1 MRRNRVSPRAARSSA
16 QPAPRARQRGKLSQ
30 RSSSFLR
37 SGLYLLSRFRSLITD
52 ALHRHRTPTTGGLG
66 EVTSQ
71 LTQPKYRA
79 DIDGLRAIAVLSV
92 VGFHAF
98 PKWVKGG
105 FIGVDI
111 FFVISGFLISTI
123 IFANLER
130 NRFSFVEFY
139 SRRVK
144 RIFPALL
151 LVLIAS
157 FAFGWFALPPDEYK
171 QLGKHI
177 AAGAGFISNLVLWN
191 ESGYF
196 DDAAETKPL
205 LHLWSLG
212 IEEQFYILWPFL
224 LWLAWKR
231 RFNLLLITV
240 TVATVSF
247 ALNIFKIHSDPV
259 ATFYSLQTR
268 LWELSIGSILAYVAL
283 FNPSALQRLH
293 LQNKNVQSLCGF
305 ALLAVGVLLITIE
318 RAFPGWWALLPTVGT
333 ALVISAGSQAA
344 INRSILSNGVLVWFG
359 LISYPLYLWHRP
371 LLTFAHIVEEDIPSP
386 KIRITAVAISILLAW
401 LTYKLI
407 EKPIRFGT
415 HGKAKTITLIVLMTA
430 VAFVGYDGFKR
441 DGFISRPGSL
451 FKIRNDGDIGHE
463 TFLKYQDRYFYRCT
477 PTGIQRDS
485 PVWGDQVR
493 CFQSKK
499 SELKDIAIIGDSHAE
514 HLFIGLAEQLSS
526 VNIVYYLQNS
536 LPVVSNREFEKIFK
550 YVVEDKNIT
559 TVILTAFWIG
569 RINSVP
575 ENSTLEKELIRT
587 VNELTAAG
595 KKVYVTDDVPNFSF
609 PAKQCK
615 YESNWIHTNRC
626 VEDKEVFF
634 RQYQKYFP
642 ILELV
647 KEKAN
652 VQILKTA
659 AYFCNEKFCSM
670 ERDRS
675 ILFSDRDHLSIRG
688 SKYLGKMIVENNP
701 ELARLK

>member
-1 MRRNRVSPRAARSSA
+1 MPRTSVRSDEGRGIMRGNRAFHRAARYCA
-16 QPAPRARQRGKLSQ
+16 RLAPRARQGELSQ
-30 RSSSFLR
+30 RGSSLP
-37 SGLYLLSRFRSLITD
+37 
-52 ALHRHRTPTTGGLG
+52 H
-66 EVTSQ
+66 

-79 DIDGLRAIAVLSV
+79 DIDGLRAFAVLSV

-105 FIGVDI
+105 FIGVDV

-123 IFANLER
+123 IFDNLER

-157 FAFGWFALPPDEYK
+157 FAFGWFALPPDDYK

-177 AAGAGFISNLVLWN
+177 AAGAGFISNLVLWS

-212 IEEQFYILWPFL
+212 IEEQFYIVWPFL
-224 LWLAWKR
+224 LWVARKR
-231 RFNLLLITV
+231 RFNLLLLTV

-268 LWELSIGSILAYVAL
+268 LWELSIGSILAYLAL
-283 FNPSALQRLH
+283 FHQSALQRIQ
-293 LQNKNVQSLCGF
+293 LQNKNLLSLGGC
-305 ALLAVGVLLITIE
+305 ALLAVGILLITIA

-333 ALVISAGSQAA
+333 ALVISAGSQAW
-344 INRSILSNGVLVWFG
+344 INRSLLSNGVLVWFG

-371 LLTFAHIVEEDIPSP
+371 LLTFAHTVAEDIPSP
-386 KIRITAVAISILLAW
+386 KVRVTAVVISILLAW
-401 LTYKLI
+401 LTYELI
-407 EKPIRFGT
+407 EKPIRLGK
-415 HGKAKTITLIVLMTA
+415 HGKAKTIILIVLMTA
-430 VAFVGYDGFKR
+430 VGFVGYDCFR
-441 DGFISRPGSL
+441 LDGLISRPGSL
-451 FKIRNDGDIGHE
+451 FKIKNAGDIGHE
-463 TFLKYQDRYFYRCT
+463 TFLKYQAREFYRCT
-477 PTGIQRDS
+477 PTDIQKAS

-499 SELKDIAIIGDSHAE
+499 SEVKDIAIIGDSHAE
-514 HLFIGLAEQLSS
+514 HLFIGLAEQLARA
-526 VNIVYYLQNS
+526 NIVYYLQNS
-536 LPVVSNREFEKIFK
+536 LPVVSNKEFEKIFQ
-550 YVVEDKNIT
+550 YVVRDKDIT
-559 TVILTAFWIG
+559 TVILAAFWIG

-575 ENSTLEKELIRT
+575 ENSNLGNELIKT
-587 VNELTAAG
+587 VEELSAAG
-595 KKVYVTDDVPNFSF
+595 KKVYVTDDVPSFSF

-615 YESNWIHTNRC
+615 YETNWIHTNKC
-626 VEDKEVFF
+626 VEDKEVFLQ
-634 RQYQKYFP
+634 QYRKYLP

-647 KEKAN
+647 KERTN

-659 AYFCNEKFCSM
+659 GYFCNEKFCSM
-670 ERDRS
+670 EREGS
-675 ILFSDRDHLSIRG
+675 ILYSDADHLSING
-688 SKYLGKMIVENNP
+688 SRYLGKMLVENNP
-701 ELARLK
+701 ELAELK

>member
-1 MRRNRVSPRAARSSA
+1 MRL
-16 QPAPRARQRGKLSQ
+16 GK
-30 RSSSFLR
+30 
-37 SGLYLLSRFRSLITD
+37 
-52 ALHRHRTPTTGGLG
+52 A
-66 EVTSQ
+66 TSH

-79 DIDGLRAIAVLSV
+79 DIDGLRALAVLSV

-123 IFANLER
+123 IFDNLER

-212 IEEQFYILWPFL
+212 IEEQFYIVWPFL
-224 LWLAWKR
+224 LWFARKR
-231 RFNLLLITV
+231 RFTLLLITV
-240 TVATVSF
+240 TVAGVSF

-268 LWELSIGSILAYVAL
+268 LWELSLGSILAYLAL
-283 FNPSALQRLH
+283 FNQSALQRIQ
-293 LQNKNVQSLCGF
+293 LQYRNVQSLCGC
-305 ALLAVGVLLITIE
+305 ALLAVGILVITVA
-318 RAFPGWWALLPTVGT
+318 RAFPGWWALLPTLGT
-333 ALVISAGSQAA
+333 ALVISAGPQAW
-344 INRSILSNGVLVWFG
+344 INRSVLSNGVFVWFG

-371 LLTFAHIVEEDIPSP
+371 LLTFAHVVEEDIPSP
-386 KIRITAVAISILLAW
+386 KIRITAVVVSILLTW
-401 LTYKLI
+401 LTYEML
-407 EKPIRFGT
+407 EKPIRFGK
-415 HGKAKTITLIVLMTA
+415 HGKAKTIALIVLMT
-430 VAFVGYDGFKR
+430 VVGFVGYNCFRSDGFV
-441 DGFISRPGSL
+441 SRPGSL
-451 FKIRNDGDIGHE
+451 FKIANDGDIGHE
-463 TFLKYQDRYFYRCT
+463 TFLKYQYKYFYRCT
-477 PTGIQRDS
+477 PTDIRKDS
-485 PVWGDQVR
+485 PVWGDQIR

-499 SELKDIAIIGDSHAE
+499 SEVKEIAIIGDSHAE
-514 HLFIGLAEQLSS
+514 HLFIGLAEQLAS
-526 VNIVYYLQNS
+526 VNVVYYLQNS
-536 LPVVSNREFEKIFK
+536 LPVVSNKEFEKIFK
-550 YVVEDKNIT
+550 YVVTDKNIRR
-559 TVILTAFWIG
+559 VILSAFWMG
-569 RINSVP
+569 RIDSVP
-575 ENSTLEKELIRT
+575 ENSTLERELIKT
-587 VNELTAAG
+587 VNELAAAG

-615 YESNWIHTNRC
+615 YESNWIHTKKC
-626 VEDKEVFF
+626 VEARGVFLQ
-634 RQYQKYFP
+634 QYRKYLP

-647 KEKAN
+647 KEKTN
-652 VQILKTA
+652 VQILRTA
-659 AYFCNEKFCSM
+659 GYFCDEKFCSM
-670 ERDRS
+670 ERNGS
-675 ILFSDRDHLSIRG
+675 ILYSDSDHLSING
-688 SKYLGKMIVENNP
+688 SRYLGKMIVENNP
-701 ELARLK
+701 ELADFK